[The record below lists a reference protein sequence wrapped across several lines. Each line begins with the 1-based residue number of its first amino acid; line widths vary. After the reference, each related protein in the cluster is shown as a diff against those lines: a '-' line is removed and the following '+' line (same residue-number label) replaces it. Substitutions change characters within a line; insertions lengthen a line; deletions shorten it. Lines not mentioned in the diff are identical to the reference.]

1 MATRVETLKTNG
13 IVEEHVQGNFAV
25 EVGGVVVEK
34 EDVAVGEGEAKLGQ
48 AVVESGLEEGAH
60 KAMLKLV
67 SGVTTTKGATLFFK
81 PKSSIS
87 APLIEDRLKMIHHK
101 TGFGITSKFLVP
113 SNHRFD
119 PARDD

>member
-13 IVEEHVQGNFAV
+13 IVEKHVQGNFAV

-48 AVVESGLEEGAH
+48 AVVKSGLEKGSH

-67 SGVTTTKGATLFFK
+67 SGVTTTKGAGFLSESK
-81 PKSSIS
+81 PSVR
-87 APLIEDRLKMIHHK
+87 APLVHICLDHVHQEAGFHRTFDRKEL
-101 TGFGITSKFLVP
+101 
-113 SNHRFD
+113 
-119 PARDD
+119 